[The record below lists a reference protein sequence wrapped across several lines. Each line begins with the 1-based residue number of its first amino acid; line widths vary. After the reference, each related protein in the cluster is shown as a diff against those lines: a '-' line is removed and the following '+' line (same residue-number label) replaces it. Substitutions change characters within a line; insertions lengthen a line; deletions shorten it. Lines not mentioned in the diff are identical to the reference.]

1 MPKYVTFLV
10 IGGQSHIVT
19 GTKEMNVL
27 SLKQVFQFKLTTMGI
42 VMIPVAV
49 AINFVGK
56 EIANLLSL
64 PMWLDS
70 IGTILAAVVAGPWI
84 GAISG
89 AVNNIFFG
97 LTMDGGFS
105 IMYGLTSIAIAIV
118 AGILAYFGWFKSLPK
133 AIMAGLLLAITAAI
147 VSTPINV
154 GLWGGQT
161 GKAWGDALFAGMMAS
176 HMGLWLSS
184 FVDEFVM
191 DIIDKVVIA
200 IIIYVIVLGLP
211 KRFLQSFQS
220 TTFEG

>member
-1 MPKYVTFLV
+1 MGLRQAFR
-10 IGGQSHIVT
+10 
-19 GTKEMNVL
+19 
-27 SLKQVFQFKLTTMGI
+27 FKLTTMGI

-56 EIANLLSL
+56 EIANALNL

-70 IGTILAAVVAGPWI
+70 IGTILSAVVAGPWI

-89 AVNNIFFG
+89 AVNNVFFG
-97 LTMDGGFS
+97 LTMDGGVS

-133 AIMAGLLLAITAAI
+133 AVLAGILLAITSAI

-161 GKAWGDALFAGMMAS
+161 GKAWGDALFAGMMAG
-176 HMGLWLSS
+176 HMGIWLAS

-191 DIIDKVVIA
+191 DLIDKVVVA
-200 IIIYVIVLGLP
+200 ILVYFIVLGLP
-211 KRFLQSFQS
+211 KRFMQSFQS
-220 TTFEG
+220 VNMK